1 MPDAIWGHVGF
12 SGRVLMAA
20 LPWNTDD
27 SQRVVYVQRFHSKG
41 DHHAFEIFSRRQ
53 RSRRDA
59 GRYDCMGAKRYE

>member
-1 MPDAIWGHVGF
+1 
-12 SGRVLMAA
+12 MAA

-27 SQRVVYVQRFHSKG
+27 SQRVGYVQRFHSKG

-59 GRYDCMGAKRYE
+59 GMYDCMGAKRYE